1 MDGIKVKKRTALSAG
16 EAVAGCLRTVFGSA
30 INGVF
35 PDKARTNINL
45 PYIIYQVDGDM
56 ETNDKLMTLLRLMD
70 EPEAMTEAQLQELLS
85 DEEVRKA
92 YDVMADCKKLYQKP
106 QQEPLSVK
114 WLQLGQRFRMAA
126 VFLGAVL
133 LCGLAW
139 AIIPHIISS
148 HTDSPQSAQVTAPL
162 THKEGQGYGSSVR
175 FDDVRLDSILTVVSV
190 HYGKAVSF
198 RDEEAKGKR
207 HEVHHDMEPR
217 HTALRLH
224 RRSEPVRRT

>member
-1 MDGIKVKKRTALSAG
+1 
-16 EAVAGCLRTVFGSA
+16 
-30 INGVF
+30 
-35 PDKARTNINL
+35 
-45 PYIIYQVDGDM
+45 M

-114 WLQLGQRFRMAA
+114 WLQLGQRLRIVA
-126 VFLGAVL
+126 VFLGAVM

-139 AIIPHIISS
+139 AIIPHIISP
-148 HTDSPQSAQVTAPL
+148 HTDSPQSAQVTPPL
-162 THKEGQGYGSSVR
+162 LQKSGDGSSVR
-175 FDDVRLDSILTVVSV
+175 FDDVRLDSILTVVSA

-198 RDEEAKGKR
+198 RNEEAKGMKFIMTWDPDR
-207 HEVHHDMEPR
+207 PLSDFIDGLNLFDGLSLTLQRDTIFVETTEDKE
-217 HTALRLH
+217 
-224 RRSEPVRRT
+224 SI

>member
-1 MDGIKVKKRTALSAG
+1 
-16 EAVAGCLRTVFGSA
+16 
-30 INGVF
+30 
-35 PDKARTNINL
+35 
-45 PYIIYQVDGDM
+45 M
-56 ETNDKLMTLLRLMD
+56 ETNDKLLKLLRLMD

-114 WLQLGQRFRMAA
+114 WLQLGQRFRIAA

-139 AIIPHIISS
+139 AIIPHVISS
-148 HTDSPQSAQVTAPL
+148 HTDSPQSAQVTTPL
-162 THKEGQGYGSSVR
+162 THREGQGGGSSLR
-175 FDDVRLDSILTVVSV
+175 FDDVRLDSILTIVSA

-198 RDEEAKGKR
+198 RDEEAKSMKFIMTWDPDESLEAFIDHLNMFDYIHLTLKSDTIFVEQTSGESK
-207 HEVHHDMEPR
+207 E
-217 HTALRLH
+217 
-224 RRSEPVRRT
+224 

>member
-1 MDGIKVKKRTALSAG
+1 
-16 EAVAGCLRTVFGSA
+16 
-30 INGVF
+30 
-35 PDKARTNINL
+35 
-45 PYIIYQVDGDM
+45 M

-70 EPEAMTEAQLQELLS
+70 KPEAMTEAQLKELLS

-106 QQEPLSVK
+106 LQEPSSVK
-114 WLQLGQRFRMAA
+114 WLQLRQRFRMAA

-148 HTDSPQSAQVTAPL
+148 HTDSPQPAQVNTPL
-162 THKEGQGYGSSVR
+162 PHSEGQGAGSSVR
-175 FDDVRLDSILTVVSV
+175 FDDVRLDSILTVVSA

-198 RDEEAKGKR
+198 RNEEAKGMKFIMTWDPDESLEAFID
-207 HEVHHDMEPR
+207 HLNMFDYIQLTLKNDTIFVE
-217 HTALRLH
+217 TAEDKD
-224 RRSEPVRRT
+224 SM

>member
-1 MDGIKVKKRTALSAG
+1 
-16 EAVAGCLRTVFGSA
+16 
-30 INGVF
+30 
-35 PDKARTNINL
+35 
-45 PYIIYQVDGDM
+45 M

-92 YDVMADCKKLYQKP
+92 YDVMADYKKVYQREKLHTP
-106 QQEPLSVK
+106 TLPSRH
-114 WLQLGQRFRMAA
+114 GQIAQRRGWIYRIAA

-148 HTDSPQSAQVTAPL
+148 HTDSPQPAQVNTPL
-162 THKEGQGYGSSVR
+162 LGRGGGGSSVR
-175 FDDVRLDSILTVVSV
+175 FDDVRLDSILTVVSA

-198 RDEEAKGKR
+198 RDEEAKGMKFIMTWDPDR
-207 HEVHHDMEPR
+207 PLSDFIDGLNLFDG
-217 HTALRLH
+217 LRLTLQ
-224 RRSEPVRRT
+224 RDTIFVETTEDKESI

>member
-1 MDGIKVKKRTALSAG
+1 
-16 EAVAGCLRTVFGSA
+16 
-30 INGVF
+30 
-35 PDKARTNINL
+35 
-45 PYIIYQVDGDM
+45 M

-106 QQEPLSVK
+106 QQEPSSVK
-114 WLQLGQRFRMAA
+114 WLQLRQRFRMVA

-139 AIIPHIISS
+139 AIIPHFISS
-148 HTDSPQSAQVTAPL
+148 HTDSPQSAQVTTPPL
-162 THKEGQGYGSSVR
+162 QKDGDGSSVR
-175 FDDVRLDSILTVVSV
+175 FDDVRLDSILTVVSA

-198 RDEEAKGKR
+198 RNEEAKGMKFIMTWDP
-207 HEVHHDMEPR
+207 DMPLSDFINGLNLFDGLSLTLQRDTIFVE
-217 HTALRLH
+217 TTEDKE
-224 RRSEPVRRT
+224 SI

>member
-1 MDGIKVKKRTALSAG
+1 
-16 EAVAGCLRTVFGSA
+16 
-30 INGVF
+30 
-35 PDKARTNINL
+35 
-45 PYIIYQVDGDM
+45 M

-70 EPEAMTEAQLQELLS
+70 EPEAMTEAQLEELLS

-106 QQEPLSVK
+106 HTQPLRVK
-114 WLQLGQRFRMAA
+114 RPPLYQRFRIAA

-148 HTDSPQSAQVTAPL
+148 HTDSPQSAQVSTPL
-162 THKEGQGYGSSVR
+162 PRSGGEESSVR
-175 FDDVRLDSILTVVSV
+175 FDDVRLDSILTIVSA

-198 RDEEAKGKR
+198 RDEEAKSMKFIMTWDP
-207 HEVHHDMEPR
+207 DMPLSDFIDGLNLFDGLSLTLQRDTIFVE
-217 HTALRLH
+217 TAEDKE
-224 RRSEPVRRT
+224 SI

>member
-1 MDGIKVKKRTALSAG
+1 
-16 EAVAGCLRTVFGSA
+16 
-30 INGVF
+30 
-35 PDKARTNINL
+35 
-45 PYIIYQVDGDM
+45 M
-56 ETNDKLMTLLRLMD
+56 ETNDKLLKLLRLMD

-106 QQEPLSVK
+106 QPVKVK
-114 WLQLGQRFRMAA
+114 WLQLGQRFRIAA

-148 HTDSPQSAQVTAPL
+148 HTDSPQSAQVSTPL
-162 THKEGQGYGSSVR
+162 PHSEGQGAGSSVR
-175 FDDVRLDSILTVVSV
+175 FDDVRLDSILTVVSA

-198 RDEEAKGKR
+198 RDEEAKGMKFIMTWDP
-207 HEVHHDMEPR
+207 DMPLSDFIDGLNLFDGLSLTLQRDTIFVE
-217 HTALRLH
+217 TAEDKV
-224 RRSEPVRRT
+224 SM

>member
-1 MDGIKVKKRTALSAG
+1 
-16 EAVAGCLRTVFGSA
+16 
-30 INGVF
+30 
-35 PDKARTNINL
+35 
-45 PYIIYQVDGDM
+45 M

-92 YDVMADCKKLYQKP
+92 YDVMADCKKVYQREKLHTP
-106 QQEPLSVK
+106 TLPSRH
-114 WLQLGQRFRMAA
+114 GQIAQRRGWIYRIAA

-148 HTDSPQSAQVTAPL
+148 HTDSPQSAQVTTPL
-162 THKEGQGYGSSVR
+162 THREGQGGGTFLR
-175 FDDVRLDSILTVVSV
+175 FDDVRLDSILTVVSA

-198 RDEEAKGKR
+198 RDEE
-207 HEVHHDMEPR
+207 PR
-217 HTALRLH
+217 SMKLITTWDPDESLEAFIDHLNMFDYIQLTLKNDTIFVEQT
-224 RRSEPVRRT
+224 SGESKE

>member
-1 MDGIKVKKRTALSAG
+1 
-16 EAVAGCLRTVFGSA
+16 
-30 INGVF
+30 
-35 PDKARTNINL
+35 
-45 PYIIYQVDGDM
+45 M
-56 ETNDKLMTLLRLMD
+56 ETNDKLLKLLRLMD

-162 THKEGQGYGSSVR
+162 PHREGQGGGSSLR
-175 FDDVRLDSILTVVSV
+175 FDDVRLDSILAVVSV

-198 RDEEAKGKR
+198 RDEE
-207 HEVHHDMEPR
+207 PR
-217 HTALRLH
+217 SMKLITTWNPDESLKAFIDHLNMFDYIQLTLKNDTIFVEQT
-224 RRSEPVRRT
+224 SGEDKE

>member
-1 MDGIKVKKRTALSAG
+1 
-16 EAVAGCLRTVFGSA
+16 
-30 INGVF
+30 
-35 PDKARTNINL
+35 
-45 PYIIYQVDGDM
+45 M

-114 WLQLGQRFRMAA
+114 WLQLGQRLRIVA
-126 VFLGAVL
+126 VFLGAVM

-139 AIIPHIISS
+139 AIIPHIISP
-148 HTDSPQSAQVTAPL
+148 HTDSPQSAQVTTPL
-162 THKEGQGYGSSVR
+162 LQKSGDGSSVR
-175 FDDVRLDSILTVVSV
+175 FDDVRLDSILTVVSA

-198 RDEEAKGKR
+198 RNEEAKGMKFIMTWDPDR
-207 HEVHHDMEPR
+207 PLSDFIDGLNLFDGLSLTLQRDTIFVETTEDKE
-217 HTALRLH
+217 
-224 RRSEPVRRT
+224 SI

>member
-1 MDGIKVKKRTALSAG
+1 
-16 EAVAGCLRTVFGSA
+16 
-30 INGVF
+30 
-35 PDKARTNINL
+35 
-45 PYIIYQVDGDM
+45 M

-92 YDVMADCKKLYQKP
+92 YDVMADCKKVYQREKRHTP
-106 QQEPLSVK
+106 TLPSRH
-114 WLQLGQRFRMAA
+114 GQSAQRRGWIYRIAA

-148 HTDSPQSAQVTAPL
+148 HTDSPQSAQVTTPL
-162 THKEGQGYGSSVR
+162 THREGQGGGTFLR
-175 FDDVRLDSILTVVSV
+175 FDDVRLDSILTVVSA

-198 RDEEAKGKR
+198 RDEE
-207 HEVHHDMEPR
+207 PR
-217 HTALRLH
+217 SMKLITTWDPDESLEAFIDHLNMFDYIQLTLKNDTIFVEQT
-224 RRSEPVRRT
+224 SGESKE

>member
-1 MDGIKVKKRTALSAG
+1 
-16 EAVAGCLRTVFGSA
+16 
-30 INGVF
+30 
-35 PDKARTNINL
+35 
-45 PYIIYQVDGDM
+45 M

-114 WLQLGQRFRMAA
+114 WLQPGQRFRMAA
-126 VFLGAVL
+126 AFLGAVM

-148 HTDSPQSAQVTAPL
+148 HTDSPQPAQVTTPPL
-162 THKEGQGYGSSVR
+162 RKGGEGSSVR
-175 FDDVRLDSILTVVSV
+175 FDDVRLDSILTVVAA
-190 HYGKAVSF
+190 HYGKAVSY
-198 RDEEAKGKR
+198 RDR
-207 HEVHHDMEPR
+207 EPR
-217 HTALRLH
+217 TMKFITTWNPDDPLEAFIDHLNIFDYLRLTLQGDTIVVEH
-224 RRSEPVRRT
+224 TEGEDAK